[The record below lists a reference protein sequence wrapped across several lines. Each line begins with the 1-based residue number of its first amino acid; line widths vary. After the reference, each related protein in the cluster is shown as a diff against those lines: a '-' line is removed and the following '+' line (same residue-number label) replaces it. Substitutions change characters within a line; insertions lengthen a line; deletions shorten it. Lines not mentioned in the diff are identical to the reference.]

1 MVLKNWIYVLF
12 SLFPL
17 AIIIGNFAINL
28 TLILISISLILI
40 TILHKDEF
48 NINNKNSYLLIFFFL
63 SLVLNLVFSKDI
75 TLSYPRV
82 VKFFFVIFFV
92 LSFKY
97 LLNTFKENQINYL
110 YRIWSIFFLIIIF
123 DLIFEYFSG
132 KNIFGLISTMPG
144 QRLASFTGG
153 STIAESESVIGY
165 FFYGFVLFF
174 LSVLSQIFKNSKID
188 FIVAYILI
196 IISFFIGER
205 SNFIKVFIII
215 NLYLVFTNELSNKI
229 KISFFL
235 ILILSMITFLN
246 FNQTYKVR
254 YYNQIIKMFENK
266 KGLLFINNSQYG
278 AHYNVAK
285 EIFLD
290 NPIFGVGIKNFRV
303 ESASEKYDI
312 LDHPK
317 NNLRVSTHPH
327 QIHYELLSE
336 TGLVG
341 YLCFLLFII
350 LSLFYSFNDYL
361 KNKNVFQLSG
371 ILFVITSILPLLPSG
386 SFLSTYNSSIFWI
399 NYAVMMGYI
408 SSNKIK

>member
-1 MVLKNWIYVLF
+1 MLLKKWIYVLF

-17 AIIIGNFAINL
+17 AIIIGNFFIN
-28 TLILISISLILI
+28 ISLILI
-40 TILHKDEF
+40 STSFILLKILNKEEF
-48 NINNKNSYLLIFFFL
+48 NINNRNFYLLIFFFL
-63 SLVLNLVFSKDI
+63 SLVLNLVFSNDI

-82 VKFFFVIFFV
+82 IKFLFIIFFI

-97 LLNTFKENQINYL
+97 LLDTFKENQINKL
-110 YRIWSIFFLIIIF
+110 YRIWFIFFLIIIF
-123 DLIFEYFSG
+123 DLIFEYIFG

-153 STIAESESVIGY
+153 LTIAESESVIGY
-165 FFYGFVLFF
+165 FYYGFVLFF
-174 LSVLSQIFKNSKID
+174 LSVFSQIIKNSKIN
-188 FIVAYILI
+188 FIVAYMLI

-205 SNFIKVFIII
+205 SNFVKVFIII

-235 ILILSMITFLN
+235 ILILGLITLVN
-246 FNQTYKVR
+246 FNETYKIR
-254 YYNQIIKMFENK
+254 YYNQIVKIFENK
-266 KGLLFINNSQYG
+266 KGFILINNSQYG

-290 NPIFGVGIKNFRV
+290 NPIFGVGIKNFRI
-303 ESASEKYDI
+303 ESASKKYDN

-327 QIHYELLSE
+327 QIHYEFLSE
-336 TGLVG
+336 TGAVG
-341 YLCFLLFII
+341 YLCFLVFII
-350 LSLFYSFNDYL
+350 LSLYYSFNNYL
-361 KNKNVFQLSG
+361 KYKNIFQLSG
-371 ILFVITSILPLLPSG
+371 ILFVTTSMLPLLPSG

-408 SSNKIK
+408 SSNKVK